1 MKMFSKFNLSLV
13 LSPPSKFRF
22 NPFFLLCYS
31 EIELYFLIYLVT
43 SFDVIFLPFS
53 FVYLFSPFCNRVD
66 AVAEEVAAAGED
78 FV

>member
-1 MKMFSKFNLSLV
+1 
-13 LSPPSKFRF
+13 
-22 NPFFLLCYS
+22 
-31 EIELYFLIYLVT
+31 LVT